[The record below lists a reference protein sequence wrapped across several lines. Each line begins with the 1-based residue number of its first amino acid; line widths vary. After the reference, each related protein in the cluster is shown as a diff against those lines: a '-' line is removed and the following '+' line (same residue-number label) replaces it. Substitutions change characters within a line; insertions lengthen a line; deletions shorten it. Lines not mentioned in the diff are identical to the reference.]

1 VHDYL
6 VGSWIALAADLLSL
20 SMGLAMLTKMAVTE
34 TVRPRTVVQAGA
46 VP

>member
-34 TVRPRTVVQAGA
+34 TVRRNAGA
-46 VP
+46 PAPAVP